1 MAHRVQS
8 VSMIDQNIL
17 QAIFIG
23 GEVIQYDLRKMLSIL
38 PQFQEIIND
47 PSLASKVHADT
58 GGYGVSWSDDLDLDS
73 ETIWEDGVFIRI
85 ESVDTSLALASS
97 LARAREYAMLT
108 QKQLSEKTGIYQ
120 SDISKLERGNA
131 NPSILTLK
139 RLADAM
145 DMTLKIEFV
154 ATWRR
159 DYHSLFISF
168 QIIFSLLAK
177 INIFSFFANR
187 FLLLTFLYHNHLEN
201 DVLHHPFY
209 RRQPF
214 PDSHFPHS

>member
-38 PQFQEIIND
+38 PQFQEIVD
-47 PSLASKVHADT
+47 P
-58 GGYGVSWSDDLDLDS
+58 
-73 ETIWEDGVFIRI
+73 
-85 ESVDTSLALASS
+85 SLALASS

-154 ATWRR
+154 P
-159 DYHSLFISF
+159 
-168 QIIFSLLAK
+168 K
-177 INIFSFFANR
+177 K
-187 FLLLTFLYHNHLEN
+187 
-201 DVLHHPFY
+201 
-209 RRQPF
+209 
-214 PDSHFPHS
+214 

>member
-1 MAHRVQS
+1 MPVIARFFGITIKMYLRQKEHNPPHIHAIYGDYSGLVQS

-85 ESVDTSLALASS
+85 ESVDPSLALASS

-154 ATWRR
+154 P
-159 DYHSLFISF
+159 
-168 QIIFSLLAK
+168 K
-177 INIFSFFANR
+177 K
-187 FLLLTFLYHNHLEN
+187 
-201 DVLHHPFY
+201 
-209 RRQPF
+209 
-214 PDSHFPHS
+214 

>member
-1 MAHRVQS
+1 MTA
-8 VSMIDQNIL
+8 
-17 QAIFIG
+17 
-23 GEVIQYDLRKMLSIL
+23 IQYNAANAFHFFTTIS
-38 PQFQEIIND
+38 EIINSH
-47 PSLASKVHADT
+47 PCVESSLPILLAAIIDL
-58 GGYGVSWSDDLDLDS
+58 GDDLDLDS

-85 ESVDTSLALASS
+85 ESVDPSLALASS

-154 ATWRR
+154 P
-159 DYHSLFISF
+159 
-168 QIIFSLLAK
+168 K
-177 INIFSFFANR
+177 K
-187 FLLLTFLYHNHLEN
+187 
-201 DVLHHPFY
+201 
-209 RRQPF
+209 
-214 PDSHFPHS
+214 

>member
-1 MAHRVQS
+1 MERRDLDIIYGSS
-8 VSMIDQNIL
+8 VNWQMYRNKSVMITGATGRLGRYIMETLVD
-17 QAIFIG
+17 A
-23 GEVIQYDLRKMLSIL
+23 DLRYNLNMCIIGLARSEEKAAQVFENLLDLPNVTFLYQNVNASVEYDGSID
-38 PQFQEIIND
+38 FIF
-47 PSLASKVHADT
+47 HTADT

-85 ESVDTSLALASS
+85 ESVDPSLALASS

-154 ATWRR
+154 P
-159 DYHSLFISF
+159 
-168 QIIFSLLAK
+168 K
-177 INIFSFFANR
+177 K
-187 FLLLTFLYHNHLEN
+187 
-201 DVLHHPFY
+201 
-209 RRQPF
+209 
-214 PDSHFPHS
+214 

>member
-38 PQFQEIIND
+38 PQFQEIINN

-85 ESVDTSLALASS
+85 ESVDPSLALASS

-154 ATWRR
+154 PKKRR

-187 FLLLTFLYHNHLEN
+187 FLLLTFLYHSHPEN
-201 DVLHHPFY
+201 DVLCRPFY
-209 RRQPF
+209 RQQPF

>member
-17 QAIFIG
+17 QAMFIG

-58 GGYGVSWSDDLDLDS
+58 GGYGVSWNDDLDLDS

-85 ESVDTSLALASS
+85 ESVDPSLALASS

-131 NPSILTLK
+131 NPSISTLK

-154 ATWRR
+154 PITTTGLAGGLFTPYKGSLPALESKDSSNGSPVAT
-159 DYHSLFISF
+159 SF
-168 QIIFSLLAK
+168 PTK
-177 INIFSFFANR
+177 
-187 FLLLTFLYHNHLEN
+187 
-201 DVLHHPFY
+201 P
-209 RRQPF
+209 
-214 PDSHFPHS
+214 

>member
-73 ETIWEDGVFIRI
+73 ETIWEDGVFI
-85 ESVDTSLALASS
+85 VL
-97 LARAREYAMLT
+97 
-108 QKQLSEKTGIYQ
+108 
-120 SDISKLERGNA
+120 N
-131 NPSILTLK
+131 
-139 RLADAM
+139 
-145 DMTLKIEFV
+145 
-154 ATWRR
+154 
-159 DYHSLFISF
+159 
-168 QIIFSLLAK
+168 
-177 INIFSFFANR
+177 
-187 FLLLTFLYHNHLEN
+187 LLTHPSHLLPALQEQEN
-201 DVLHHPFY
+201 MPC
-209 RRQPF
+209 
-214 PDSHFPHS
+214 

>member
-73 ETIWEDGVFIRI
+73 ETIWEDGI
-85 ESVDTSLALASS
+85 ESVDPSLALASS

-131 NPSILTLK
+131 NPSILTLQ

-154 ATWRR
+154 P
-159 DYHSLFISF
+159 
-168 QIIFSLLAK
+168 K
-177 INIFSFFANR
+177 K
-187 FLLLTFLYHNHLEN
+187 
-201 DVLHHPFY
+201 
-209 RRQPF
+209 
-214 PDSHFPHS
+214 

>member
-73 ETIWEDGVFIRI
+73 E
-85 ESVDTSLALASS
+85 
-97 LARAREYAMLT
+97 
-108 QKQLSEKTGIYQ
+108 QLSEKTGIYQ

-154 ATWRR
+154 P
-159 DYHSLFISF
+159 
-168 QIIFSLLAK
+168 K
-177 INIFSFFANR
+177 K
-187 FLLLTFLYHNHLEN
+187 
-201 DVLHHPFY
+201 
-209 RRQPF
+209 
-214 PDSHFPHS
+214 

>member
-38 PQFQEIIND
+38 PQFQEIINN

-85 ESVDTSLALASS
+85 ESVDPSLALASS

-131 NPSILTLK
+131 NPSLRTLQ
-139 RLADAM
+139 RLAAGM
-145 DMTLKIEFV
+145 GMNIRIEFV
-154 ATWRR
+154 
-159 DYHSLFISF
+159 SN
-168 QIIFSLLAK
+168 K
-177 INIFSFFANR
+177 
-187 FLLLTFLYHNHLEN
+187 
-201 DVLHHPFY
+201 
-209 RRQPF
+209 
-214 PDSHFPHS
+214 

>member
-1 MAHRVQS
+1 MAHRVQR

-38 PQFQEIIND
+38 PQFQEIINN

-154 ATWRR
+154 P
-159 DYHSLFISF
+159 
-168 QIIFSLLAK
+168 K
-177 INIFSFFANR
+177 K
-187 FLLLTFLYHNHLEN
+187 
-201 DVLHHPFY
+201 
-209 RRQPF
+209 
-214 PDSHFPHS
+214 

>member
-97 LARAREYAMLT
+97 LA
-108 QKQLSEKTGIYQ
+108 LSLIH
-120 SDISKLERGNA
+120 I
-131 NPSILTLK
+131 
-139 RLADAM
+139 
-145 DMTLKIEFV
+145 
-154 ATWRR
+154 
-159 DYHSLFISF
+159 
-168 QIIFSLLAK
+168 
-177 INIFSFFANR
+177 
-187 FLLLTFLYHNHLEN
+187 
-201 DVLHHPFY
+201 
-209 RRQPF
+209 
-214 PDSHFPHS
+214 

>member
-85 ESVDTSLALASS
+85 ESLASS

-154 ATWRR
+154 P
-159 DYHSLFISF
+159 
-168 QIIFSLLAK
+168 K
-177 INIFSFFANR
+177 K
-187 FLLLTFLYHNHLEN
+187 
-201 DVLHHPFY
+201 
-209 RRQPF
+209 
-214 PDSHFPHS
+214 

>member
-17 QAIFIG
+17 QAMFIG

-47 PSLASKVHADT
+47 PSLASKVH
-58 GGYGVSWSDDLDLDS
+58 GVSWSDDLDLDS

-85 ESVDTSLALASS
+85 ESVDPSLALASS

-120 SDISKLERGNA
+120 SDISKLERGSA
-131 NPSILTLK
+131 NPSISTLK

-145 DMTLKIEFV
+145 DMTLKMEFV
-154 ATWRR
+154 P
-159 DYHSLFISF
+159 
-168 QIIFSLLAK
+168 K
-177 INIFSFFANR
+177 K
-187 FLLLTFLYHNHLEN
+187 
-201 DVLHHPFY
+201 
-209 RRQPF
+209 
-214 PDSHFPHS
+214 

>member
-58 GGYGVSWSDDLDLDS
+58 GGYGVSWNDDLDLDS

-85 ESVDTSLALASS
+85 ESVDPSS
-97 LARAREYAMLT
+97 L
-108 QKQLSEKTGIYQ
+108 I
-120 SDISKLERGNA
+120 
-131 NPSILTLK
+131 PSS
-139 RLADAM
+139 
-145 DMTLKIEFV
+145 V
-154 ATWRR
+154 RR
-159 DYHSLFISF
+159 SC
-168 QIIFSLLAK
+168 
-177 INIFSFFANR
+177 N
-187 FLLLTFLYHNHLEN
+187 
-201 DVLHHPFY
+201 V
-209 RRQPF
+209 
-214 PDSHFPHS
+214 

>member
-8 VSMIDQNIL
+8 VSMINQNIL

-38 PQFQEIIND
+38 PQFQEIINN
-47 PSLASKVHADT
+47 P
-58 GGYGVSWSDDLDLDS
+58 
-73 ETIWEDGVFIRI
+73 
-85 ESVDTSLALASS
+85 SLALASS

-154 ATWRR
+154 P
-159 DYHSLFISF
+159 
-168 QIIFSLLAK
+168 K
-177 INIFSFFANR
+177 K
-187 FLLLTFLYHNHLEN
+187 
-201 DVLHHPFY
+201 
-209 RRQPF
+209 
-214 PDSHFPHS
+214 

>member
-38 PQFQEIIND
+38 PQFQEIINN

-85 ESVDTSLALASS
+85 ESVDPSLALASS

-120 SDISKLERGNA
+120 SDISKLERGSA
-131 NPSILTLK
+131 NPSISTLR

-154 ATWRR
+154 P
-159 DYHSLFISF
+159 
-168 QIIFSLLAK
+168 K
-177 INIFSFFANR
+177 K
-187 FLLLTFLYHNHLEN
+187 
-201 DVLHHPFY
+201 
-209 RRQPF
+209 
-214 PDSHFPHS
+214 

>member
-85 ESVDTSLALASS
+85 ESVDPSLALASS

-120 SDISKLERGNA
+120 SDNLKTSGRCNGYDFKNRICTKKM
-131 NPSILTLK
+131 K
-139 RLADAM
+139 RLSQP
-145 DMTLKIEFV
+145 LHF
-154 ATWRR
+154 
-159 DYHSLFISF
+159 
-168 QIIFSLLAK
+168 FS
-177 INIFSFFANR
+177 
-187 FLLLTFLYHNHLEN
+187 NHLFSISQN
-201 DVLHHPFY
+201 QYF
-209 RRQPF
+209 F
-214 PDSHFPHS
+214 IFC

>member
-47 PSLASKVHADT
+47 PSLA
-58 GGYGVSWSDDLDLDS
+58 YGVSWSDDLDLDS

-154 ATWRR
+154 P
-159 DYHSLFISF
+159 
-168 QIIFSLLAK
+168 K
-177 INIFSFFANR
+177 K
-187 FLLLTFLYHNHLEN
+187 
-201 DVLHHPFY
+201 
-209 RRQPF
+209 
-214 PDSHFPHS
+214 